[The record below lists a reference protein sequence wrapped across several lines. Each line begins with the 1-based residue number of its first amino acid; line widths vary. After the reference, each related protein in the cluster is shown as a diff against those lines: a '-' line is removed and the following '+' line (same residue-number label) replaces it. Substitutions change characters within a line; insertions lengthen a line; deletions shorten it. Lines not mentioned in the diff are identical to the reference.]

1 MITGLHA
8 MFYSSDPEATRAFLR
23 DKLGLPAN
31 DVGGGWLIF
40 GFPES
45 ELGVHP
51 TEDAAPHGAPAGTH
65 QFSFFCDD
73 IKQTVSE
80 LKARG
85 VEFAEEISD
94 TGWGLVT
101 RLKIPG
107 GCEAQIYQPRYARK
121 PAR

>member
-1 MITGLHA
+1 

-40 GFPES
+40 AFREA

-51 TEDAAPHGAPAGTH
+51 TEDQSSSGSAPGTH

-73 IKQTVSE
+73 IQQTVAD
-80 LKARG
+80 LRACG
-85 VEFAEEISD
+85 VEFAGDIVD
-94 TGWGLVT
+94 TGWGLAT

-107 GCEAQIYQPRYARK
+107 GCEAQIYQPRYSRT